1 MCVYILLYMATAV
14 TLDNEKNTGSGSLD
28 IQKQIHNHFLSNDHL
43 KKTKANIIKA
53 CFNDVLSKLC
63 FSIDADNILL
73 DYRYFKFIA
82 CAENYELLI
91 SYIVSVIKNIL
102 KTQETFVF
110 HVNLDTLTLLHV
122 EKYFGFIKKI
132 SEVLKVTF
140 PDKLSTCYIYNA
152 PFIFSK
158 IISILSAVVDKKTQ
172 QKIKLVN
179 T

>member
-1 MCVYILLYMATAV
+1 MCVYILLYMASAS
-14 TLDNEKNTGSGSLD
+14 TLDNEKNNGGLD
-28 IQKQIHNHFLSNDHL
+28 IQQQIHNHFLSNDHL
-43 KKTKANIIKA
+43 KTTKANIIKT

-63 FSIDADNILL
+63 FSIDTDNILL

-82 CAENYELLI
+82 SAENYELI
-91 SYIVSVIKNIL
+91 IFYIISVIKNVL
-102 KTQETFVF
+102 KTHETFVF

-158 IISILSAVVDKKTQ
+158 IISILSAFVDKKTQ
-172 QKIKLVN
+172 QKIKLVKN
-179 T
+179 